1 MLAGLFEVA
10 WAVGLKGNEGFS
22 LSRLMPSTLI
32 LFAMCASVGLL
43 GLALDKLP
51 LGTAYAVCTGIGTV
65 GAAVLGIT
73 LFGESRIFVQL
84 GCIRLIMAAIVG
96 LRLYG

>member
-10 WAVGLKGNEGFS
+10 WAVGLKGNA
-22 LSRLMPSTLI
+22 LPPYALH
-32 LFAMCASVGLL
+32 FAMCASVGLL
-43 GLALDKLP
+43 GLALDTLP
-51 LGTAYAVCTGIGTV
+51 LGTAYAVWTGIGTV

-84 GCIRLIMAAIVG
+84 GCIGLIVAAIVG